1 MEDLRVVEVQDGA
14 LIVSRTDGTQY
25 RLPVDSVLQS
35 RLRQSR
41 GSAGVGPKLAP
52 REIQTHIRAGMSA
65 QDVANVTGADLEYIQ
80 RFEGPVLAE
89 RQYVVESA
97 LGVSVHVAG
106 ETDSLTSSRTFGSAI
121 RERLHDMH
129 ASTERWASWKDPETG
144 WIVKLSFSANDIEHD
159 ARWQFDP
166 KRQSLAPLNNEA
178 KTLSQQGEATGALI
192 PRLRAVAPSDAP
204 ADAARFDSGAF
215 DVDDLDDAPAPIKPA
230 ELPVMRDRSAESGV
244 GNQTADL
251 LDALRRRRGER
262 EPANFDEID
271 EDLTPRISPEPSMR
285 LLDPPSAE
293 DRQDAPAPAQK
304 REAQQAT
311 APQPTTK
318 SRRRRVA
325 MPSWDDIVFGTK
337 PDDDP
342 A

>member
-14 LIVSRTDGTQY
+14 LIVSAIDGTRY
-25 RLPVDSVLQS
+25 RLAVDGALQS

-41 GSAGVGPKLAP
+41 SQTSPGPKIAP
-52 REIQTHIRAGMSA
+52 REVQAHIRAGMSA
-65 QDVANVTGADLEYIQ
+65 QDVASVTGADLEYIL
-80 RFEGPVLAE
+80 RFEGPVMAE
-89 RQYVVESA
+89 RDFVIQSA
-97 LGVSVHVAG
+97 LGVPVHVAG

-121 RERLHDMH
+121 QERLLELRAVD
-129 ASTERWASWKDPETG
+129 ERWASWKDPESG
-144 WIVKLSFSANDIEHD
+144 WIVKLAFTSNAIDHD

-166 KRQSLAPLNNEA
+166 KRQSLAPLNSEA
-178 KTLSQQGEATGALI
+178 KTLSQQGESTGALI
-192 PRLRAVAPSDAP
+192 PRLRAVAPADHT

-215 DVDDLDDAPAPIKPA
+215 DVNDLDNEPTPVRPA
-230 ELPVMRDRSAESGV
+230 ELPVMRDRTNDAGV

-262 EPANFDEID
+262 EPANFDAASE
-271 EDLTPRISPEPSMR
+271 EDSTSAGAEPSMR
-285 LLDPPSAE
+285 LLDPPTAE
-293 DRQDAPAPAQK
+293 QRHDAPAPPQV
-304 REAQQAT
+304 T
-311 APQPTTK
+311 APQPTSK

-337 PDDDP
+337 PDEDP

>member
-14 LIVSRTDGTQY
+14 LIVSGTNGTQY
-25 RLPVDSVLQS
+25 RLAVDSVLQS

-41 GSAGVGPKLAP
+41 GAIGAATKLAP
-52 REIQTHIRAGMSA
+52 REIQAHIRAGMSA
-65 QDVANVTGADLEYIQ
+65 QDVASVTGADLEYIL
-80 RFEGPVLAE
+80 RFEGPVMAE
-89 RQYVVESA
+89 REFVIESA
-97 LGVSVHVAG
+97 LGVPVHVAG

-121 RERLHDMH
+121 RERLLELRAAD
-129 ASTERWASWKDPETG
+129 ERWASWKEPETG
-144 WIVKLSFSANDIEHD
+144 WIVKLAFTASEIDHD

-166 KRQSLAPLNNEA
+166 KRQSLVPLNNEA
-178 KTLSQQGEATGALI
+178 KTLSQQGESSGALI
-192 PRLRAVAPSDAP
+192 PRLRAVASAEHTT
-204 ADAARFDSGAF
+204 DAARFDSGAF
-215 DVDDLDDAPAPIKPA
+215 DIDDLDDEPEPIRPA
-230 ELPVMRDRSAESGV
+230 ELPVMRDRTAEAGV

-262 EPANFDEID
+262 EPASFDDADADDNESAS
-271 EDLTPRISPEPSMR
+271 TNSEPSMR
-285 LLDPPSAE
+285 LLDPPTADE
-293 DRQDAPAPAQK
+293 RRDAPAPPQI
-304 REAQQAT
+304 T
-311 APQPTTK
+311 APQTTSK

>member
-14 LIVSRTDGTQY
+14 LIVSAADGTRF
-25 RLPVDSVLQS
+25 RLAVDGALQS

-41 GSAGVGPKLAP
+41 SQVVSGPKLAP
-52 REIQTHIRAGMSA
+52 REIQAHIRAGMSA
-65 QDVANVTGADLEYIQ
+65 QDVASVTGADLEYIL
-80 RFEGPVLAE
+80 RFEGPVMAE
-89 RQYVVESA
+89 REFVTETA
-97 LGVSVHVAG
+97 LGVPVHVAG

-121 RERLHDMH
+121 RERLLQLR
-129 ASTERWASWKDPETG
+129 ASDERWASWKDPATG
-144 WIVKLSFSANDIEHD
+144 WIVKLAFTASDIDHD

-166 KRQSLAPLNNEA
+166 KRQSLVPLNNEA
-178 KTLSQQGEATGALI
+178 KTLSQQDASTGALI
-192 PRLRAVAPSDAP
+192 PRLRAVAQEDNSTE
-204 ADAARFDSGAF
+204 AARFDSGAF
-215 DVDDLDDAPAPIKPA
+215 DLDDLDDEPAPVRPA
-230 ELPVMRDRSAESGV
+230 ELPVMRDRSPEAGV

-262 EPANFDEID
+262 EPASFDAADAAED
-271 EDLTPRISPEPSMR
+271 ETTSTGREPSMR
-285 LLDPPSAE
+285 LLDPPEADE
-293 DRQDAPAPAQK
+293 RHEAPASQ
-304 REAQQAT
+304 RTT

-318 SRRRRVA
+318 SRKRRVA

>member
-14 LIVSRTDGTQY
+14 LIVSGTDGTQY
-25 RLPVDSVLQS
+25 RLAVDSVLQS

-41 GSAGVGPKLAP
+41 GQASASPKIAP
-52 REIQTHIRAGMSA
+52 REIQAHIRAGMSA
-65 QDVANVTGADLEYIQ
+65 QDVASVTGADLEYIL
-80 RFEGPVLAE
+80 RFEGPVMAE
-89 RQYVVESA
+89 REFVIESA
-97 LGVSVHVAG
+97 LGIPVHVAG
-106 ETDSLTSSRTFGSAI
+106 ETDTLTSSRTFGSAI
-121 RERLHDMH
+121 RDRLLELRATD
-129 ASTERWASWKDPETG
+129 ERWASWKDPETG
-144 WIVKLSFSANDIEHD
+144 WIVKLAFTASEIDHD

-178 KTLSQQGEATGALI
+178 KTLSQQGESTGALI
-192 PRLRAVAPSDAP
+192 PRLRAVAPVDSA

-215 DVDDLDDAPAPIKPA
+215 DMNGLDDEPTPVRPA
-230 ELPVMRDRSAESGV
+230 ELPVMRDRTAEAGV

-262 EPANFDEID
+262 EPASFDASD
-271 EDLTPRISPEPSMR
+271 EDDSPAAAPEASMR
-285 LLDPPSAE
+285 LLDPPVVE
-293 DRQDAPAPAQK
+293 QRHDAPAPP
-304 REAQQAT
+304 QAT

>member
-14 LIVSRTDGTQY
+14 LIVSGTDGTQY
-25 RLPVDSVLQS
+25 RLAVDSVLQS

-41 GSAGVGPKLAP
+41 GQVGAGPKLAP
-52 REIQTHIRAGMSA
+52 REIQAHIRAGMSA
-65 QDVANVTGADLEYIQ
+65 QDVASLSGADLEYIL
-80 RFEGPVLAE
+80 RFEGPVMAE
-89 RQYVVESA
+89 REYVIESA
-97 LGVSVHVAG
+97 LGVPVHVAG

-121 RERLHDMH
+121 RERLSELRATD
-129 ASTERWASWKDPETG
+129 ERWASWKDPETG
-144 WIVKLSFSANDIEHD
+144 WIVKLAFTASEIDHD

-178 KTLSQQGEATGALI
+178 KTLSQQGEVTGALI
-192 PRLRAVAPSDAP
+192 PRLRAVAPADST
-204 ADAARFDSGAF
+204 ADATRFDSGAF
-215 DVDDLDDAPAPIKPA
+215 DVNDLDEEPTPIRPA
-230 ELPVMRDRSAESGV
+230 ELPVMRDRTAEAGV

-262 EPANFDEID
+262 EPASFDAADDD
-271 EDLTPRISPEPSMR
+271 ELPSTNPEPSMR
-285 LLDPPSAE
+285 LLDLPVIE
-293 DRQDAPAPAQK
+293 QRQDAPAPPQV
-304 REAQQAT
+304 T
-311 APQPTTK
+311 APQPIAK